1 MSDPTGTTGT
11 TSTEVA
17 LRSRLEELAGT
28 ASVDDQAWEKIQN
41 RIAGGH
47 SASGRRRPTPRQ
59 LIAVAAAVILVCAI
73 VWARRD
79 SGQKVETVDDTTT
92 TTTDRV
98 GRESTTTTSTTV
110 AGGPS
115 RSETGPGGQPTGGP
129 ASGGAGPGSGGDP
142 AGQPG
147 DGGASPEGGTSPGGG
162 GPATGAPPASSVPPP
177 SGNMPDGRPPAVTFE
192 ASGYTLQATFWRID
206 EGTLYL
212 NLWRPD
218 RGYLAN
224 WSRSDRPG
232 QNCLAGESEYPFD
245 FPEPGSHAYSWGLV
259 RADAAEV
266 RIVSTTGESRTA
278 AIGSVAVPG
287 LRPWIAPSPSGQ
299 VDHYEA
305 RDASGAVLHVAASTT
320 GTGGQ
325 SFDAMPDTC

>member
-1 MSDPTGTTGT
+1 MSDATGATA
-11 TSTEVA
+11 TEVA

-28 ASVDDQAWEKIQN
+28 ASVDDHAWEKIQS
-41 RIAGGH
+41 RIAGGS
-47 SASGRRRPTPRQ
+47 SASGRHRPTPRQ
-59 LIAVAAAVILVCAI
+59 LIAVAAAVILVCAV

-98 GRESTTTTSTTV
+98 GRESTSTTSTTV

-115 RSETGPGGQPTGGP
+115 RSGTGPGGQPTGGP
-129 ASGGAGPGSGGDP
+129 ASGGTGPAAGGAT

-147 DGGASPEGGTSPGGG
+147 DGGASPGGG
-162 GPATGAPPASSVPPP
+162 GPETGAPPTTSVPPP
-177 SGNMPDGRPPAVTFE
+177 SGNMPDGRPPTATFE

-206 EGTLYL
+206 EGVLYL

-245 FPEPGSHAYSWGLV
+245 FPEPGSHAYSWGMV

-266 RIVSTTGESRTA
+266 RIVSTTGESTTA

-305 RDASGAVLHVAASTT
+305 RDASGTVLHVAASTT

-325 SFDAMPDTC
+325 SSFDAVPDTC